1 MQTLRYMISIISDP
15 IAVGNVVQIRG
26 DNTPIKETVVHRFT
40 VQVNGMGSYSATV
53 NLMVAPMEPGQWD
66 DLAYV
71 PEFLRESAKELL
83 IDAAEGYFRTMRHEM
98 NQAADYLNRIK
109 KF

>member
-1 MQTLRYMISIISDP
+1 MLRYRIKLIQDP
-15 IAVGNVVQIRG
+15 ISVGNVVQIRG
-26 DNTPIKETVVHRFT
+26 DVTPISESVIHRFSA
-40 VQVNGMGSYSATV
+40 QVMGLGTYVSTV
-53 NLMVAPMEPGQWD
+53 NLMTAPMQAGEWD

-83 IDAAEGYFRTMRHEM
+83 IEAAQGYFQTMRNEM
-98 NQAADYLNRIK
+98 NQSADYLNRIK